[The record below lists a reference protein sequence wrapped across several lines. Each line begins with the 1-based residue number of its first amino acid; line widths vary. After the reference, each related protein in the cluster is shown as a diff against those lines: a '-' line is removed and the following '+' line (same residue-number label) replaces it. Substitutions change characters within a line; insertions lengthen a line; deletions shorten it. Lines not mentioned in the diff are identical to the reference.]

1 MLQFVL
7 PENMLHQLRTLAK
20 TVSATALAALQQA
33 LAPVTSAISAT
44 SFRQTRHNALS
55 VPQVALPA
63 LMLLHALPVQ
73 GL

>member
-7 PENMLHQLRTLAK
+7 LDNIHQPNFNAECA
-20 TVSATALAALQQA
+20 SATALAALQLVQT
-33 LAPVTSAISAT
+33 PVTSAMSAT

-63 LMLLHALPVQ
+63 LMLHHALPVQ